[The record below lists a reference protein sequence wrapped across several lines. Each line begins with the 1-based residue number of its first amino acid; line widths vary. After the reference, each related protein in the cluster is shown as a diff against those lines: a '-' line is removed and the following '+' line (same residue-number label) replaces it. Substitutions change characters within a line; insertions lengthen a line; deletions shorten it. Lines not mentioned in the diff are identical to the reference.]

1 MTLTANGPRL
11 AVSAG
16 GRHSRAMRAPYVHE
30 ATLVMSSEAD
40 VDAPG
45 AAVTLALCGSW
56 DHQPPCPL
64 PHHSHGQRTGTTVTL
79 RVVFAT
85 EPENEED
92 VRRRIDQ
99 ALRTGRVTGPAGS
112 STQWEFRGSATA
124 DLSASEAPRAR
135 RLAES

>member
-1 MTLTANGPRL
+1 MALTANSLGL
-11 AVSAG
+11 AESAG

-30 ATLVMSSEAD
+30 ATLVMSLEAD

-45 AAVTLALCGSW
+45 AAITLKLCGSW
-56 DHQPPCPL
+56 DHKPPCPL
-64 PHHSHGQRTGTTVTL
+64 PHHTHAERTGTTVSL

-92 VRRRIDQ
+92 ARRRIDE
-99 ALRTGRVTGPAGS
+99 ALRTGSVIGRTGS
-112 STQWEFRGSATA
+112 STQWEFSGSRAA
-124 DLSASEAPRAR
+124 EMSPSEVSRAR